1 MSAKRQGFGL
11 IEVIIAMLILSVGV
25 LAMGASTGYILNQ
38 IRASELRT
46 ERMIIVRGAAERIQ
60 SMAWEDIVAGPC
72 QQPLLATDRYSV
84 TCTVTLM
91 GSRAHV
97 RLISSGPGF
106 TGGRVQTTAVDT
118 TMLSIA
124 RRIQ

>member
-1 MSAKRQGFGL
+1 MSTLRHGFGL

-46 ERMIIVRGAAERIQ
+46 ERMIIVRGAAERLQ
-60 SMAWEDIVAGPC
+60 SMPWADIVADPC
-72 QQPLLATDRYSV
+72 QQPVLATDRYSV
-84 TCTVTLM
+84 TCHVTIL
-91 GSRAHV
+91 SNRAHV
-97 RLISSGPGF
+97 RLISAGPGYS
-106 TGGRVQTTAVDT
+106 GGRLQTQAVDT